1 MKALV
6 IYYSYTGHTKKIA
19 EALAIKE
26 SADIVEIKEV
36 KRPGRLKAYSVGCF
50 AAMRGKGWP
59 IQPLG
64 VDPASY
70 DRLILLSPVWAGNP
84 PPFVNAILE
93 QLPEGK
99 TVDIKMV
106 SMSGKSNCKE
116 RLESAINAKGN
127 VLGNLE
133 DIKA

>member
-1 MKALV
+1 MKTLV
-6 IYYSYTGHTKKIA
+6 IYYSYSGKTKTIAVELAEKESFDIA
-19 EALAIKE
+19 EIK
-26 SADIVEIKEV
+26 DVR
-36 KRPGRLKAYSVGCF
+36 RPGKLKAYVGGIL
-50 AAMRGKGWP
+50 AVMRGKAWP
-59 IQPLG
+59 AKPLE
-64 VDPASY
+64 VDWTAY
-70 DRLILLSPVWAGNP
+70 DRVMLLAPVWADNP
-84 PPFVNAILE
+84 PPVVLSALQ